1 MFYLLSIYILSL
13 MLCQIMTNTLADRV
27 KRNNLKYYPNI
38 IDAIRTLNQVAYIPI
53 FNTFYALIIG
63 FYYFKNG
70 FRI

>member
-1 MFYLLSIYILSL
+1 
-13 MLCQIMTNTLADRV
+13 MTNTLADRV

-53 FNTFYALIIG
+53 FNTVYALIIG